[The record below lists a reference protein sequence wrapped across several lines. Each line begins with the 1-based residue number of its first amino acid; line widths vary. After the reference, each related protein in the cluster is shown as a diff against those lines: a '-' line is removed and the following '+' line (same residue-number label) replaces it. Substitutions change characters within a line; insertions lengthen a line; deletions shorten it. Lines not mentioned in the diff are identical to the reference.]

1 MNNDITNLKYVEV
14 PVVVLLDEDLS
25 TTTKLLMGLI
35 TTLSMQEGFCFASNR
50 YLSNL
55 MKVSRRTITSCIASL
70 RKKNLLSLLSESFT
84 SSKIRSD
91 NLFKFSGALFESFTT
106 IPATRELLHRS
117 FELGQLLDHIIDN
130 EVTGFAAD
138 NKNDYIKFGL
148 TTLKYDER
156 KVFASFNINR
166 NLYEIYKDF
175 FVKGTKVFIK
185 GYLNSYITNNKIQSF
200 ITVTDIA
207 NNQDEIMTGKKGPHI
222 RLDPD
227 GVEVWDGKRCE
238 AIPPTEEELKEME
251 ELLKEYQ

>member
-1 MNNDITNLKYVEV
+1 MKYDLNEIIISGTINSIT
-14 PVVVLLDEDLS
+14 
-25 TTTKLLMGLI
+25 
-35 TTLSMQEGFCFASNR
+35 
-50 YLSNL
+50 
-55 MKVSRRTITSCIASL
+55 
-70 RKKNLLSLLSESFT
+70 
-84 SSKIRSD
+84 
-91 NLFKFSGALFESFTT
+91 
-106 IPATRELLHRS
+106 
-117 FELGQLLDHIIDN
+117 
-130 EVTGFAAD
+130 D

-185 GYLNSYITNNKIQSF
+185 GYLISYIANNKIQSF
-200 ITVTDIA
+200 VTVTDIA
-207 NNQDEIMTGKKGPHI
+207 NNQDEIMTGRKGPHI